1 MISKFK
7 FLCER
12 LRKDYKKDFTITF
25 TVMMLFI
32 LAGIFVMFCLSFIF
46 GVMLV
51 ILGFVYFFMHY
62 SSLKSMAKQ
71 LTNSKEIAFNGF
83 YRYVITLLKNNHIL
97 YSALKASTEYVD
109 EVLLADVNELIED
122 MENDPSLE
130 PFMKFSKN
138 FDDDT
143 IKQMIILLYKT
154 QEVGIINEVLDSIN
168 QCMIQL
174 QDTSNKNYIMKE
186 EKKIEKFYMLPI
198 ILSAAVMLIISFYV
212 FSLIGQGL
220 YV

>member
-1 MISKFK
+1 MINEYR

-12 LRKDYKKDFTITF
+12 LRKDYKKDFYFNFSLLI
-25 TVMMLFI
+25 MMIVIGVVLMFVVSYLLGI
-32 LAGIFVMFCLSFIF
+32 LIIGF
-46 GVMLV
+46 
-51 ILGFVYFFMHY
+51 GFVFFYMHI
-62 SSLKSMAKQ
+62 SALRSMSKQ

-97 YSALKASTEYVD
+97 YSALQASLEYVD
-109 EVLLADVNELIED
+109 EVLIDDVNILIND

-130 PFMKFSKN
+130 PFMRFSSN

-154 QEVGIINEVLDSIN
+154 QEVGIINDVLDSIN
-168 QCMIQL
+168 ECMVHL
-174 QDTSNKNYIMKE
+174 QDTSIKNYINKE
-186 EKKIEKFYMLPI
+186 EKKIERFYMMPI
-198 ILSAAVMLIISFYV
+198 ILSAAVMIIISFYV

>member
-1 MISKFK
+1 MINEYR

-12 LRKDYKKDFTITF
+12 LRKDFKKDFSF
-25 TVMMLFI
+25 NASLFI
-32 LAGIFVMFCLSFIF
+32 IVCVVGIALMFVHSYIVGVLIMAF
-46 GVMLV
+46 G
-51 ILGFVYFFMHY
+51 ILYFNLHISALRTM
-62 SSLKSMAKQ
+62 SKQ

-97 YSALKASTEYVD
+97 YSALQASLEYVD
-109 EVLLADVNELIED
+109 EVLLDDVNTLISD

-130 PFMKFSKN
+130 PFMRFSNN

-143 IKQMIILLYKT
+143 IKQMIILLFKT
-154 QEVGIINEVLDSIN
+154 QEVGIINDVLDSIN
-168 QCMIQL
+168 ECMVHL
-174 QDTSNKNYIMKE
+174 QDTSIKNYIDKE
-186 EKKIEKFYMLPI
+186 EKKIEKFYMMPI
-198 ILSAAVMLIISFYV
+198 ILSAAIMIIISFYV

>member
-1 MISKFK
+1 MINEYR

-12 LRKDYKKDFTITF
+12 LRKDYKKDFSFNFSLLI
-25 TVMMLFI
+25 MMIVIGVVLM
-32 LAGIFVMFCLSFIF
+32 FVVSYLL
-46 GVMLV
+46 GVL
-51 ILGFVYFFMHY
+51 IIGFGFVFFYMHI
-62 SSLKSMAKQ
+62 SALRSMSKQ

-97 YSALKASTEYVD
+97 YSALQASLEYVD
-109 EVLLADVNELIED
+109 EVLIDDVNILIND

-130 PFMKFSKN
+130 PFMRFSSN

-154 QEVGIINEVLDSIN
+154 QEVGIINDVLDSIN
-168 QCMIQL
+168 ECMVHL
-174 QDTSNKNYIMKE
+174 QDTSIKNYINKE
-186 EKKIEKFYMLPI
+186 EKKIERFYMMPI
-198 ILSAAVMLIISFYV
+198 ILSAAVMIIISFYV

>member
-1 MISKFK
+1 MINEYR

-12 LRKDYKKDFTITF
+12 LRKDYKKDFSF
-25 TVMMLFI
+25 NFSLLLMMIVIGVVLM
-32 LAGIFVMFCLSFIF
+32 FVVSYLF
-46 GVMLV
+46 GVL
-51 ILGFVYFFMHY
+51 IIAFGFTFFYMHI
-62 SSLKSMAKQ
+62 SALRSASKQ

-97 YSALKASTEYVD
+97 YSALQASLEYVD
-109 EVLLADVNELIED
+109 EVLIDDVNNLITD

-130 PFMKFSKN
+130 PFMRFSSN

-154 QEVGIINEVLDSIN
+154 QEVGIINDVLDSIN
-168 QCMIQL
+168 ECMVHL
-174 QDTSNKNYIMKE
+174 QDTSIKNYINKE
-186 EKKIEKFYMLPI
+186 EKKIERFYMMPI
-198 ILSAAVMLIISFYV
+198 ILSAAVMIIISFYV

>member
-1 MISKFK
+1 MINDYR

-12 LRKDYKKDFTITF
+12 LRKDFKKDFSFVMSIVALSIVIGV
-25 TVMMLFI
+25 VMMFI
-32 LAGIFVMFCLSFIF
+32 YSYIVGVIIIAIGFI
-46 GVMLV
+46 
-51 ILGFVYFFMHY
+51 YYFMHI
-62 SSLKSMAKQ
+62 SALRSMAKQ

-97 YSALKASTEYVD
+97 YSALQASLEYVD
-109 EVLLADVNELIED
+109 EVLIDDVNILIND

-130 PFMKFSKN
+130 PFMRFSSN

-154 QEVGIINEVLDSIN
+154 QEVGIINDVLDSIN
-168 QCMIQL
+168 ECMVHL
-174 QDTSNKNYIMKE
+174 QDTSIKNYINKE
-186 EKKIEKFYMLPI
+186 EKKIERFYMMPI
-198 ILSAAVMLIISFYV
+198 ILSAAVMIIISFYV